1 MGKWYEEADF
11 ITSIPWGFWELP
23 RRNEGGEVVHRL
35 RTLTEEWI
43 PWMKEMRFDGGLYRP
58 PV

>member
-11 ITSIPWGFWELP
+11 YHIYPLGLLGAP

-43 PWMKEMRFDGGLYRP
+43 PWMKEMRFDAASG
-58 PV
+58 